1 VAFLTKTQILEV
13 DDRQAEIVAVTEWGG
28 DVMVRGL
35 TGAERDQFEA
45 SIISRKGRNTDV
57 NMQNFRAKLVALS
70 VVDPE
75 TGARLFDDAD
85 VGALGRKS
93 AAALQRVFDVA
104 QRLSGLSPQDVD
116 ELTKN
121 SESEPND
128 GSGSG
133 SL

>member
-1 VAFLTKTQILEV
+1 VAFLTKTQILEF
-13 DDRQAEIVAVTEWGG
+13 DDRQTEAVAVPEWGG
-28 DVMVRGL
+28 DVMVHGL

-45 SIISRKGRNTDV
+45 SVISRKGRDTNV
-57 NMQNFRAKLVALS
+57 NMVNFRAKLIALS
-70 VVDPE
+70 VVDAE

-104 QRLSGLSPQDVD
+104 QKLSGLSREDVD